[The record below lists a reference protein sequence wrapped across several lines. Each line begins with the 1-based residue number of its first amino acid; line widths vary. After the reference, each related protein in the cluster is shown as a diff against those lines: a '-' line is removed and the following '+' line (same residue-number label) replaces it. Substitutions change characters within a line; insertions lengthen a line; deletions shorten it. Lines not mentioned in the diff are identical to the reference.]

1 MDQPEEAPHAT
12 TQNQIFV
19 RAVLLLLVFCGLVA
33 LALAWSF
40 SPLEDWLDLNRVVAG
55 LRQFA
60 ENFGLVTAIFAF
72 AAALVFVVPLTFLTI
87 VVVIAFGPLY
97 GFICAMSGAQLSA
110 LCSYAIGA
118 VLGRDVVRSIGG
130 PRVNR
135 VSRKLAKR
143 GLVAVIAVRMVP
155 VAPFGVVNMIAG
167 ASHIQLHTL
176 LLGTLIG
183 MAPGTLV
190 IALFVETI
198 IGWQR

>member
-1 MDQPEEAPHAT
+1 MDQSDESAHT
-12 TQNQIFV
+12 TPQNSIWIKSI
-19 RAVLLLLVFCGLVA
+19 LLVLVVCGVVS

-40 SPLEDWLDLNRVVAG
+40 SPLKEWLDLDRVVTG
-55 LRQFA
+55 LRHLA
-60 ENFGLVTAIFAF
+60 ENFGLVMATLAF
-72 AAALVFVVPLTFLTI
+72 AVALVFAVPLTFLT
-87 VVVIAFGPLY
+87 VVVAIAFGPLY

-118 VLGRDVVRSIGG
+118 VLGRDVVRKIGG

-135 VSRKLAKR
+135 VSRKLAER

-198 IGWQR
+198 IG